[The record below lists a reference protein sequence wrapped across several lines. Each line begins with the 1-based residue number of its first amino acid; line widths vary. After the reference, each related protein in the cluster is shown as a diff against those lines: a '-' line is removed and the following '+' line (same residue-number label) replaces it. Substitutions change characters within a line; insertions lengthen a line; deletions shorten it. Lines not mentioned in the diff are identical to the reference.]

1 MRILLHACALLTLQL
16 AAPAPAVHAADGEL
30 DPSFGDGGVVLTDL
44 GVREVAAGVALQP
57 DGKIVIAGHRR
68 QLDELLSDFAVVRYL
83 PDGALDS
90 SFGDGGV
97 VITDVGSSE
106 GAGGIAV
113 QPDGKIVLAGASD
126 GDLALLRYLPDGSL
140 DPAFGVG
147 GVVRTDFGGRSTDSA
162 SAVGL
167 LPDGRI
173 VAAGSSNVVAPFD
186 FALARYLPNGSL
198 DASFGVGGR
207 VVTDASG
214 DGNGDAAR
222 AMVLLPDGRAV
233 VTGTSSSGDLVLVGY
248 AADGSLDPG
257 FGDGGIARYEVP
269 DYTNGHAIARRADG
283 RLVAVASRTTYLPC
297 PGLCDPVPV
306 TLDLVLGQFLADGSP
321 DPAFG
326 TDGLV
331 VPDLDGLALAVV
343 GEAVALL
350 DDGGIVVAGRGAL
363 PSGGSP
369 DAALL
374 RFTAEGELDPR
385 FGSGGVV
392 LSDFNGVASGRAQGV
407 VVQPDGRI
415 VIVAWATGSDL
426 DFLVA
431 RYTGSG
437 SPLAIPALGPLGLAA
452 LAALIAALALGRLRP
467 SPA

>member
-1 MRILLHACALLTLQL
+1 MMRTLLPICALLTLHFAA
-16 AAPAPAVHAADGEL
+16 AAPAVRGADGDL
-30 DPSFGDGGVVLTDL
+30 DPSFGDGGFVVTDL
-44 GVREVAAGVALQP
+44 GMGELPGCVALQP
-57 DGKIVIAGHRR
+57 DGKILVAGDRR
-68 QLDELLSDFAVVRYL
+68 DSSVPRSDFAAVRYL
-83 PDGALDS
+83 PDGALDP
-90 SFGDGGV
+90 SFGIGGFV
-97 VITDVGSSE
+97 LTDVGSIE
-106 GAGGIAV
+106 GARGIAL
-113 QPDGKIVLAGASD
+113 QPDGKIVLAGFSD
-126 GDLALLRYLPDGSL
+126 GDLALVRHLPDGSL

-147 GVVRTDFGGRSTDSA
+147 GVVRTDFGAGSRDEA
-162 SAVGL
+162 SVVGL

-173 VAAGSSNVVAPFD
+173 VAAGSSSSD
-186 FALARYLPNGSL
+186 FALARYLPDGSL

-248 AADGSLDPG
+248 AADGSLAPG

-269 DYTNGHAIARRADG
+269 DSTHGHAIGRRTDG
-283 RLVAVASRTTYLPC
+283 RLVVVASRRTFLPC
-297 PGLCDPVPV
+297 PPLSLCNPVPM

-392 LSDFNGVASGRAQGV
+392 LSDFGDGGPDRAEGV

-415 VIVAWATGSDL
+415 VVVAWSAGSSPDL
-426 DFLVA
+426 LVA
-431 RYTGSG
+431 RYLGSG
-437 SPLAIPALGPLGLAA
+437 SPLAIPALQPLGLAA
-452 LAALIAALALGRLRP
+452 LAALIAALALGRLRR